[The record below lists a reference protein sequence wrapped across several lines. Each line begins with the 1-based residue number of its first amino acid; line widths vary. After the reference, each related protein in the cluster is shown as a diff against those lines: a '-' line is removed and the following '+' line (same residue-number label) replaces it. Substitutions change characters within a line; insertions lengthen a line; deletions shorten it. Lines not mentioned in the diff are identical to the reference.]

1 MSSCAVVVLP
11 GQPEHGQA
19 AKARTG
25 TQIAARGCRKATPG
39 TVRSHGEP
47 GQALEEVSRPPG
59 AGETAPRLPSTAPA
73 SRRFIRADTRGL
85 RASGRNGAW
94 PSGWPAQ
101 NCAPRG
107 RSCWKHASGMTAE
120 FAALAG
126 KRGCLPQRADGA
138 YGNPHNEEQD
148 CVFRTPCLGV
158 PAVINDVQ
166 TPYLR
171 RPAGL
176 DSMAVIGTNHASTN
190 FLAGPFAAAKRGV

>member
-1 MSSCAVVVLP
+1 VRSYKREP
-11 GQPEHGQA
+11 GTEIADTRVPEGNP
-19 AKARTG
+19 R
-25 TQIAARGCRKATPG
+25 
-39 TVRSHGEP
+39 TVRSCEP
-47 GQALEEVSRPPG
+47 LTRLPRRPLKRSPG